1 MTSPPDPSAPD
12 SPPPAADD
20 LLAGQSIGGDRYILK
35 RLLGHGGMGV
45 VWLAH
50 DTRLN
55 EAVALKF
62 LPPAVAAD
70 AGALQELR
78 RETLKS
84 RKLSHPNIVRVH
96 DLYEA
101 PGERMFLS
109 MEFVDGVDL
118 HTLRANRPGFVLPW
132 SQIGPLMRQLCAALD
147 YAHSERVVHRDLK
160 PANLLLDNNG
170 RLKLGDF
177 GVAGVVGS
185 LLKRAAEP
193 GQPGGTLI
201 YMSPQQI
208 AGEEPRVSDDIYALG
223 VTLYELLAGRP
234 PFETGD
240 LAHQHRHTRP
250 EPMSQ
255 RLLEHGLSNDIPSEV
270 AALVMACLAKEPEQR
285 PPNAATISA
294 WLIPAGQTVGAV
306 APILIPPVAERK
318 FADPRPSTVRKMV
331 AAGFIPRTERPL
343 PAPAKGAVPNPPPT
357 PSGSP
362 PDPAASVN
370 QWLIR
375 LLFLAVLG
383 VAFWLGWDRVTR
395 TRTKSEVTPAQ
406 TNVSA
411 LESPAS
417 GTDTNSPSKTE

>member
-1 MTSPPDPSAPD
+1 MTPPPNPPAPD
-12 SPPPAADD
+12 SPPQAED
-20 LLAGQSIGGDRYILK
+20 LLAGQCVGGDRYILK

-62 LPPAVAAD
+62 LPPAVVAD

-132 SQIGPLMRQLCAALD
+132 SQIAPLVRQLCAALD

-160 PANLLLDNNG
+160 PANLLLDSNG

-177 GVAGVVGS
+177 GVAAVAGS
-185 LLKRAAEP
+185 VLNRAAEP

-208 AGEEPRVSDDIYALG
+208 AGEEPRVSDDIYSLG
-223 VTLYELLAGRP
+223 ITLYELLAGRP
-234 PFETGD
+234 PFEAGD

-285 PPNAATISA
+285 PPNAATILA
-294 WLIPAGQTVGAV
+294 WLTPAGQSGGAA

-318 FADPRPSTVRKMV
+318 PADPRPSTVRKMV

-343 PAPAKGAVPNPPPT
+343 PAPAKGVVP
-357 PSGSP
+357 GL
-362 PDPAASVN
+362 PAASSSSPPARADSKN
-370 QWLIR
+370 PWLI
-375 LLFLAVLG
+375 LLVVLAILG
-383 VAFWLGWDRVTR
+383 VVFWLGWDKVTR
-395 TRTKSEVTPAQ
+395 TRTKSEASPAQ
-406 TNVSA
+406 TNAPA
-411 LESPAS
+411 LESPAG